1 MEYRRLVFANITKI
15 VILKAMGKYRFW
27 AVIMIAAAVAL
38 GFFVWDSQKSET
50 GRQFKLG
57 LDLSGGTHLVY
68 RADTSQ
74 VEDTDISSAMQSL
87 RDVIEKRINLFG
99 VSEPVVQVE
108 EGGVFGANKEQRLIV
123 ELPGVTDI
131 DEAIKKI
138 GETPILEFR
147 LLSKENQDEI
157 NRLIEEGTNTS
168 EAGNFFVETGLTGRM
183 LQKASIQFDQNLNN
197 RPIIGL
203 KFNQEGA
210 DLFARITRENVGD
223 LLGIFLDGNL
233 IEAPYI
239 REEITGGQA
248 VITGDFTPDQ
258 AKQVVRDLNY
268 GALPMPIALISTET
282 IGATLGD
289 MAVDSSLRA
298 GLYAFIVVALFL
310 IFWYRF
316 QGFIAV
322 LSLVIYVIINLVLF
336 KLIPVTLTAAGIAGF
351 ILSIGMAVDA
361 NILIFER
368 TKEELKKGKNK
379 HDALKEGFH
388 RAWSSIRDSNLSS
401 IITAVILY
409 YFASTPVIKGF
420 ALVFLIGVLVS
431 MFSAVTASRT
441 ILFAVS
447 GEGKIKNTNVKIRNN
462 NN

>member
-1 MEYRRLVFANITKI
+1 MA
-15 VILKAMGKYRFW
+15 KYRFW
-27 AVIMIAAAVAL
+27 AILIIALAIAL
-38 GFFVWDSQKSET
+38 GFFVWNSEKE
-50 GRQFKLG
+50 GSSYKFKLG

-68 RADTSQ
+68 KADTSQ
-74 VEDTDISSAMQSL
+74 VQSSDISSAMQSL
-87 RDVIEKRINLFG
+87 RDVIERRVNLFG
-99 VSEPVVQVE
+99 VSEPIVQIE
-108 EGGVFGANKEQRLIV
+108 EGGIFGANKEHRLIV

-131 DEAIKKI
+131 NEAIKRI
-138 GETPILEFR
+138 GETPVLEFK
-147 LLSKENQDEI
+147 LLSKEGQNKI
-157 NRLIEEGTNTS
+157 K
-168 EAGNFFVETGLTGRM
+168 AGNASSSPQEISDMFLETGLTGRM
-183 LQKASIQFDQNLNN
+183 LQKASIQFDQSVGNK
-197 RPIIGL
+197 PIIGL
-203 KFNQEGA
+203 KFNDEGA
-210 DLFARITRENVGD
+210 KLFAKITRENTGD
-223 LLGIFLDGNL
+223 VLGIFLDGNL
-233 IEAPYI
+233 VEAPYI

-268 GALPMPIALISTET
+268 GALPMPISLISTET
-282 IGATLGD
+282 IGASLGD
-289 MAVDSSLRA
+289 TAVDASIKA
-298 GLYAFIVVALFL
+298 GIIAFIIVSLFL
-310 IFWYRF
+310 IAWYHFR
-316 QGFIAV
+316 GSVAM
-322 LSLVIYVIINLVLF
+322 LALAIYTIINLVLF
-336 KLIPVTLTAAGIAGF
+336 KFIPVTLTAAGIAGF

-441 ILFAVS
+441 ILFAITKEDS
-447 GEGKIKNTNVKIRNN
+447 SNSSATKK
-462 NN
+462 